1 MLQAQVLAF
10 LLVSMFHANVPASAG
25 AVNTTI
31 TDFASHSYLNGT
43 TKLSTSQR
51 KDIECYAKVVWY
63 EARGESKHGKIL
75 VANVVR
81 NRMKFGKPF
90 ANTVCDV
97 VYQRN
102 QFAWTRESKKKHA
115 QWKSIM
121 NTNWKTESKQ
131 VWDTLNVATNF
142 AVLNAPDVTDATH
155 FCTATEKCNFKRVE
169 GRGRY
174 GGHKFYKYLGNK

>member
-10 LLVSMFHANVPASAG
+10 LLVSMFRANVPASAG

-121 NTNWKTESKQ
+121 RTNWKTESKQ
-131 VWDTLNVATNF
+131 VWDTLNVAISF

-169 GRGRY
+169 GRGQY